1 MKNISNYLVKDF
13 LKACERAAYGASKY
27 RGLNDANVYYTEDYR
42 NFVLNH
48 RSAFNTLATNYLNQG
63 EIELAKDVLLKGLE
77 YMPDDGVNYDIFS
90 IQQVSLLLAV
100 GERDWALHIAETYS
114 ARAVEW
120 LDYIVKNNQL
130 ALNGYSY
137 QQRVLALNEMARAFR
152 AANEKELAVKYE
164 SMFNQYYNQ

>member
-1 MKNISNYLVKDF
+1 M
-13 LKACERAAYGASKY
+13 
-27 RGLNDANVYYTEDYR
+27 
-42 NFVLNH
+42 
-48 RSAFNTLATNYLNQG
+48 
-63 EIELAKDVLLKGLE
+63 KGLE

-164 SMFNQYYNQ
+164 SMFNQYYNQCNLLLHDLIETHTYYQYHLLHKVNYYFQEIL